1 MPEEKKQSELTR
13 RQIEILS
20 LLRKGLTNQEIARSL
35 CISQNTVKVHLAN
48 IYKILDVTNR
58 TEASSI
64 QAPHALAKNKVQL
77 LFCDLP
83 KFETQAN
90 ARHFYLTLIKDLNQ
104 FDLFNVQVEKENLPS
119 ASTDFFVNAT
129 YSEGEEPTLFFSLHH
144 VCSPEILW
152 YASYAFVAG
161 KDLQLEASR
170 LAIRL
175 WVQLELASARLYKK
189 DSSMQPSW
197 WYATSYYRVK
207 GEGRT
212 KEIWLEAKEALEVIS
227 KSSEEHIYVSF
238 ALVDFH
244 YKALL
249 EQWCALKDYQAR
261 IQELAAHGMRFR
273 PNSQYSMF
281 IIALSNILAGSNE
294 GAAFYLEKI
303 IAVNPLNSSARH
315 LLAQM
320 YMLLSRE
327 ELGLEQLSEYQ
338 NLYPASREQPYI
350 QAIKA
355 LLFCL
360 AKRFDECIQHCADV
374 LFIIPETTVTRL
386 VMISALGWT
395 SQLELSQKHI
405 DLFYHYHPNFKLAD
419 LGNVTGAMHVDKRNL
434 LLEGIS
440 RTSMKIQPVRVMDK

>member
-1 MPEEKKQSELTR
+1 MTKEKAQSELTR

-20 LLRKGLTNQEIARSL
+20 LLRKGLTNQAIGNSL

-48 IYKILDVTNR
+48 IYKILGVTNR
-58 TEASSI
+58 TEAASI
-64 QAPHALAKNKVQL
+64 EISRVIAKKSVHL

-83 KFETQAN
+83 KFETHFN
-90 ARHFYLTLIKDLNQ
+90 AKYFYLSLIKDLNQ
-104 FDLFNVQVEKENLPS
+104 FDLFNVQVEKENSPVS
-119 ASTDFFVNAT
+119 PTDFFVNAT
-129 YSEGEEPTLFFSLHH
+129 YSEGQNPTLFFSLHH
-144 VCSPEILW
+144 ACSPEILW
-152 YASYAFVAG
+152 SASYTFTADE
-161 KDLQLEASR
+161 DLQLEASR

-189 DSSMQPSW
+189 DPSLQPSW

-212 KEIWLEAKEALEVIS
+212 KEIWLEAKQALEAIS
-227 KSSEEHIYVSF
+227 ELDEEHIYVSF

-249 EQWCALKDYQAR
+249 EQWCALKDYQTR
-261 IQELAAHGMRFR
+261 IQELAAHVMRFM
-273 PNSQYSMF
+273 PESQYSMF
-281 IIALSNILAGSNE
+281 IIAFSNILAGSNE
-294 GAAFYLEKI
+294 GAAFYLNKI
-303 IAVNPLNSSARH
+303 IAVNPLNRNARH

-320 YMLLSRE
+320 YMLLGKE
-327 ELGLEQLSEYQ
+327 ELGLEQLNEYQ
-338 NLYPASREQPYI
+338 KLYPESMEQPYI

-355 LLFCL
+355 LFLCL

-374 LFIIPETTVTRL
+374 LFIIPETPVTRL

-405 DLFYHYHPNFKLAD
+405 DLFYHYHPNFKLVD
-419 LGNVTGAMHVDKRNL
+419 LGSVTRVMHVDKRNL

-440 RTSMKIQPVRVMDK
+440 RTSMKIQSVRVIDK